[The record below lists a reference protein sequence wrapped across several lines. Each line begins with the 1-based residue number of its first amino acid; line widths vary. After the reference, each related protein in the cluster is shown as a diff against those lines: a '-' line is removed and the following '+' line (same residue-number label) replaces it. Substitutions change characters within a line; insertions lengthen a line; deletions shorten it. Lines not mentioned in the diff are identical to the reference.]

1 MPCTEYF
8 SIRNDFVCVSWF
20 CFVTVSEV
28 KVNPAMIAFP
38 TYKSLEVLWSWRT
51 QVVQLTRNL
60 AYLIGKEVS
69 PLFEFLNIIPVSL
82 QAQVRLKVLS
92 DFMSACTW
100 SPWKGK
106 QLWALL
112 KRITE
117 LCKHFPDIF
126 IRKSEME
133 WPNAKNKIKIK
144 WNFHCYLLNRFQFLL
159 LWQRNRSHDNVHVFH
174 ISCRL

>member
-8 SIRNDFVCVSWF
+8 SIRNDFVCVSWL

-38 TYKSLEVLWSWRT
+38 TYKSLEVLWCRRT

-92 DFMSACTW
+92 DSMSACTW
-100 SPWKGK
+100 SPCKGTHF
-106 QLWALL
+106 WALL

-117 LCKHFPDIF
+117 LCRIF
-126 IRKSEME
+126 SFGNLK
-133 WPNAKNKIKIK
+133 WNGLCPNAKKKIKIK